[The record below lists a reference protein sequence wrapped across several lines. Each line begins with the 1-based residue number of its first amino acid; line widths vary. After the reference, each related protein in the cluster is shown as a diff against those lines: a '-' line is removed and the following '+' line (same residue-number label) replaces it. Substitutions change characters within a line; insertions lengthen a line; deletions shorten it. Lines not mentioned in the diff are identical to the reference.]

1 MFLQAADSAAKAAP
15 RIVFRRD
22 LSDLFNP
29 AELSVVGGRVLA
41 ALVVGWVAYSVLKLV
56 LRRIEASL
64 GEPDPASISLHEQR
78 ARTLV
83 SLVRSVGIV
92 IITIIVLLMVLSALG
107 VDLKPLLAGAGVI
120 GLAISFGSQSLVKDI
135 ISGLFILF
143 ENQFGVGDVIRL
155 DGVSGMVESMTL
167 RVVVLRDV
175 HGTVHVIP
183 NGEIKR
189 VSNLTR
195 SWSRAVLDVGVA
207 HREDADRVM
216 EVMRDEGRLLWEDPL
231 WKPLLIEPVEV
242 PGVESVTETATNVR
256 IMVKTLPLK
265 QWDVARELRR
275 RLKRRFDAEGIAL
288 PFATQTLS
296 WGEGHLPVAL
306 SAVAEAKPVE
316 NGEHGAHEAM

>member
-1 MFLQAADSAAKAAP
+1 MLLQAADTAASAP

-22 LSDLFNP
+22 LSDLFNL
-29 AELSVVGGRVLA
+29 AELTVVGGRVLA
-41 ALVVGWVAYSVLKLV
+41 ALFVGWVAYWALRLV

-64 GEPDPASISLHEQR
+64 GTPDPTAISLHEQR

-83 SLVRSVGIV
+83 SLVRSIGIV
-92 IITIIVLLMVLSALG
+92 IIFVLVLLMVLSAVG

-155 DGVSGMVESMTL
+155 DGVSGAVEKMTL
-167 RVVVLRDV
+167 RVVVLRDT

-195 SWSRAVLDVGVA
+195 SWSRVVLDISVA
-207 HREDADRVM
+207 HSEDPDRVID
-216 EVMRDEGRLLWEDPL
+216 VMRDEGRILWEDAA
-231 WKPLLIEPVEV
+231 WKPLLVEPVEV
-242 PGVESVTETATNVR
+242 PGVEAITETATSIR

-275 RLKRRFDAEGIAL
+275 RLKRRFDREGIHL
-288 PFATQTLS
+288 PFSTQTIF
-296 WGEGHLPVAL
+296 WGEGQPPLAL
-306 SAVAEAKPVE
+306 AMGE
-316 NGEHGAHEAM
+316 GRTTRMDDEHGRHEAM